1 MLKTHVKIC
10 AIVVSSLVC
19 TTVLAGPVQDN
30 HGLTDLIDRLGAGN
44 EPTGAG
50 VEVAQVEADEAGGY
64 APDPTQPEFT
74 GKSFTLMNGSSG
86 VSYHATNVAKR
97 IYGTGSYGIAPGT
110 DTIFVYSAAGWAQN
124 TFLNVGSSA
133 NPASPPGNVAL
144 FNNSWIG
151 SFGSVSL
158 DSQALRRADWSIDS
172 SNAMMLNG
180 VANSGEHA
188 PLMSFGFNCVSVGTA
203 DGGHIGGVIPS
214 GYDTSGCQIPLI
226 VAVQGT
232 TSDATGIVSGVTSM
246 IIETADTHPNT
257 AGNYFATLSETI
269 KAVLLTGG
277 KHEAAWTNNAEITGP
292 NRGRT
297 SQPIDSMLGVGTVNI
312 DNSWQVMSSGQ
323 HASSTSLSDLISAP
337 HAGWDTGIIA
347 NNQSKYILFDVLSP
361 ADEVS
366 VVLTW
371 NQTVNSGFG
380 SYSIVDLD
388 LLLWKF
394 DGSSLVDITGNSGL
408 SVFSDGNVVSEST
421 VDNVEHLYIKNL
433 AIGQYVLEVNRSA
446 SSGSSKVFSVGWI
459 LPEFDAVLGDVN
471 GDGLVNVEDLL
482 MLLSGWGP
490 CSFDCPEDITGDGV
504 VDVSDLLQLLSYW

>member
-1 MLKTHVKIC
+1 
-10 AIVVSSLVC
+10 
-19 TTVLAGPVQDN
+19 
-30 HGLTDLIDRLGAGN
+30 
-44 EPTGAG
+44 
-50 VEVAQVEADEAGGY
+50 
-64 APDPTQPEFT
+64 
-74 GKSFTLMNGSSG
+74 
-86 VSYHATNVAKR
+86 
-97 IYGTGSYGIAPGT
+97 
-110 DTIFVYSAAGWAQN
+110 
-124 TFLNVGSSA
+124 
-133 NPASPPGNVAL
+133 
-144 FNNSWIG
+144 
-151 SFGSVSL
+151 
-158 DSQALRRADWSIDS
+158 
-172 SNAMMLNG
+172 
-180 VANSGEHA
+180 
-188 PLMSFGFNCVSVGTA
+188 
-203 DGGHIGGVIPS
+203 
-214 GYDTSGCQIPLI
+214 
-226 VAVQGT
+226 
-232 TSDATGIVSGVTSM
+232 
-246 IIETADTHPNT
+246 
-257 AGNYFATLSETI
+257 
-269 KAVLLTGG
+269 
-277 KHEAAWTNNAEITGP
+277 
-292 NRGRT
+292 
-297 SQPIDSMLGVGTVNI
+297 
-312 DNSWQVMSSGQ
+312 MSSGQ

-459 LPEFDAVLGDVN
+459 LPESDAVLGDVN